1 MRGLLPFLAHRLFRA
16 LIALWL
22 VSTVVFVVMRLSGD
36 PVPLLL
42 PPDAPTSE
50 IMRVRR
56 DLGLDRPLPVQYGV
70 FLGNILRG
78 DFGRSIHFREP
89 AFTVVRGYLAA
100 TLELG
105 LTAFVLAT
113 LIALP
118 IGLLSAMKRNSLLD
132 HAAMGVALVGQSAPT
147 FFMGIL
153 FILLLS
159 LKADLFPTSGRGD
172 WKHLVLPAL
181 TLGAFTMASIAR
193 LTRSAV
199 LEVLG
204 ADYIRTARAKGVA
217 EVFVVAK
224 HTLKNAAIP
233 IVTITGLQFG
243 TLLGGAVVTETVFSW
258 PGIGRLAVQSI
269 YNRDYPVVQC
279 TVFLAAVMFI
289 VIVLVPMTV
298 LRGAVFAPA
307 RLAMKHEEEHA
318 ERVKRGDENA
328 DPLCNGPG
336 SGTVGEGFV
345 RPAPHVGLAAQSA
358 PFGDRQDEFNSGLVR
373 EPVHF
378 RDLIPFGAPT
388 FRRCAERHPTGAIR
402 TEQPELVG
410 VAPKTIPHLCAPL
423 LLEAERLRCPRY
435 EVCAQFR
442 RSTQQLDPVSRNNS
456 CSSKGM
462 RRRTM
467 RSRRSRRPTR

>member
-1 MRGLLPFLAHRLFRA
+1 MRGLLPFLGQRLFRA

-50 IMRVRR
+50 ILRVRR
-56 DLGLDRPLPVQYGV
+56 DLGLDKPLPVQYGV
-70 FLGNILRG
+70 FLGNILHG

-89 AFTVVRGYLAA
+89 AATVVWGYLGA

-105 LTAFVLAT
+105 FASFALAAVV
-113 LIALP
+113 ALP

-132 HAAMGVALVGQSAPT
+132 HAAMGIALIGQSAPT
-147 FFMGIL
+147 FFLGIL

-172 WKHLVLPAL
+172 WRNLVLPAL
-181 TLGAFTMASIAR
+181 TLGAFAMASIAR

-217 EVFVVAK
+217 EAWVVAK

-279 TVFLAAVMFI
+279 TVFVAALMFI
-289 VIVLVPMTV
+289 IINFFL
-298 LRGAVFAPA
+298 
-307 RLAMKHEEEHA
+307 
-318 ERVKRGDENA
+318 
-328 DPLCNGPG
+328 
-336 SGTVGEGFV
+336 
-345 RPAPHVGLAAQSA
+345 
-358 PFGDRQDEFNSGLVR
+358 
-373 EPVHF
+373 
-378 RDLIPFGAPT
+378 DLIY
-388 FRRCAERHPTGAIR
+388 
-402 TEQPELVG
+402 G
-410 VAPKTIPHLCAPL
+410 V
-423 LLEAERLRCPRY
+423 
-435 EVCAQFR
+435 
-442 RSTQQLDPVSRNNS
+442 LDPRI
-456 CSSKGM
+456 
-462 RRRTM
+462 
-467 RSRRSRRPTR
+467 RSH

>member
-1 MRGLLPFLAHRLFRA
+1 MRGLLPFLGHRLFRA

-50 IMRVRR
+50 ILRVRH
-56 DLGLDRPLPVQYGV
+56 DLGLDQPLPVQYGV
-70 FLGNILRG
+70 FLGNAVRG

-89 AFTVVRGYLAA
+89 AFEVVRGYLGA

-105 LTAFVLAT
+105 FTAFVLA
-113 LIALP
+113 ALVAVP
-118 IGLLSAMKRNSLLD
+118 IGLLSAMKRNSLVD
-132 HAAMGVALVGQSAPT
+132 HATMAVALIGQSAPT
-147 FFMGIL
+147 FFLGIL

-172 WKHLVLPAL
+172 WRNLVLPAL
-181 TLGAFTMASIAR
+181 TLGAFAMASIAR

-204 ADYIRTARAKGVA
+204 AEYIRTARAKGLSEA
-217 EVFVVAK
+217 WVVAK

-289 VIVLVPMTV
+289 VINFFLDLVY
-298 LRGAVFAPA
+298 GA
-307 RLAMKHEEEHA
+307 
-318 ERVKRGDENA
+318 
-328 DPLCNGPG
+328 
-336 SGTVGEGFV
+336 
-345 RPAPHVGLAAQSA
+345 
-358 PFGDRQDEFNSGLVR
+358 
-373 EPVHF
+373 
-378 RDLIPFGAPT
+378 
-388 FRRCAERHPTGAIR
+388 
-402 TEQPELVG
+402 
-410 VAPKTIPHLCAPL
+410 
-423 LLEAERLRCPRY
+423 
-435 EVCAQFR
+435 
-442 RSTQQLDPVSRNNS
+442 LDPRIRAN
-456 CSSKGM
+456 
-462 RRRTM
+462 
-467 RSRRSRRPTR
+467 

>member
-1 MRGLLPFLAHRLFRA
+1 MRGLLPFLGHRLFRA

-50 IMRVRR
+50 ILRVRH
-56 DLGLDRPLPVQYGV
+56 DLGLDQALPVQYGV

-89 AFTVVRGYLAA
+89 ALTVVRGYLLA

-105 LTAFVLAT
+105 LTAFVLAA
-113 LIALP
+113 LVALP
-118 IGLLSAMKRNSLLD
+118 
-132 HAAMGVALVGQSAPT
+132 VALIGQSAPT
-147 FFMGIL
+147 FFLGIL
-153 FILLLS
+153 FILLLA

-172 WKHLVLPAL
+172 WRNLVLPAL
-181 TLGAFTMASIAR
+181 TLGAFTMASLAR

-204 ADYIRTARAKGVA
+204 ADYIRTARAKGVSEA
-217 EVFVVAK
+217 WVVAK

-289 VIVLVPMTV
+289 VINFMID
-298 LRGAVFAPA
+298 
-307 RLAMKHEEEHA
+307 LAY
-318 ERVKRGDENA
+318 
-328 DPLCNGPG
+328 
-336 SGTVGEGFV
+336 GF
-345 RPAPHVGLAAQSA
+345 
-358 PFGDRQDEFNSGLVR
+358 
-373 EPVHF
+373 
-378 RDLIPFGAPT
+378 
-388 FRRCAERHPTGAIR
+388 
-402 TEQPELVG
+402 
-410 VAPKTIPHLCAPL
+410 
-423 LLEAERLRCPRY
+423 
-435 EVCAQFR
+435 
-442 RSTQQLDPVSRNNS
+442 LDPRVR
-456 CSSKGM
+456 GH
-462 RRRTM
+462 
-467 RSRRSRRPTR
+467 